1 MNTLAAICICLF
13 VLSGFEYWESDWESI
28 CMTNLNA
35 RSGTPLWVDQIL
47 WLPLL
52 TASRHGQSYTHS
64 LTFAANWL
72 VFSLSK
78 SADCSSLDAHLFL
91 LPVLAHMV
99 ALITVHNITAV
110 FVVQSPLGSLDGTH
124 LPTQSRII
132 SLSYSYSDFLY
143 LLFKWPLDM
152 APPREGERAPLV
164 YRVEKAAAA
173 ATLRHHCNDRCFCWQ
188 VVKGDSGPLLS
199 ALVCCC
205 CCCCCCTHFVCC
217 CPAFSLLPFT
227 IS

>member
-99 ALITVHNITAV
+99 ALITVHDITTV

-152 APPREGERAPLV
+152 APPKKERE
-164 YRVEKAAAA
+164 
-173 ATLRHHCNDRCFCWQ
+173 RHWWTGLQKQQQRHCAITAMTVAFGWQ

-199 ALVCCC
+199 AFVGCCRY
-205 CCCCCCTHFVCC
+205 CCTYFVCC
-217 CPAFSLLPFT
+217 VFAPTLLPFT